1 MTDRGA
7 SHEVAAISNA
17 QPRIAAWG
25 LALVLAGLC
34 SPARAQSPDPTKG
47 ERPAQGVSASA
58 TYDGETVSDLSGG
71 AKRGSTYH
79 GSLQLQAAFDF
90 ERLFGWADTT
100 GFLYGM
106 GLHGGQ
112 PDDFVGGAQGV
123 SSITGPR
130 GARLDEAW
138 LQHNFLGNRLSL
150 LGGRYDLNG
159 EFYRLHSAALFLNS
173 SFGMG
178 PELSQSGPA
187 GPSVFPSTALAT
199 RVQYKATPELVLRT
213 ALLNGTPYNRA
224 GENATTRNGNGVLI
238 VSETA
243 YLERPGN
250 AEPRNRRLRTGRF
263 SELTPYDDKYAI
275 GLWHYTATFDDLS
288 ANPNAT
294 ASSGQAVQHRGSSG
308 GYLLVDRLLTRS
320 STPSG
325 PRVAAFLQLGAGDAR
340 VNRFGSYV
348 GAGLVASGL
357 FPGPPNEVGI
367 AVASARNGSH
377 YIEQQEQLGTPAQ
390 RSETAVELSYL
401 AQISKLVAV
410 QPDLQYIVH
419 PNTDPAI
426 RNALAFLLRFEVS
439 F

>member
-1 MTDRGA
+1 M
-7 SHEVAAISNA
+7 ECAAISSL
-17 QPRIAAWG
+17 QRQIAEWG
-25 LALVLAGLC
+25 LALVLAWLC
-34 SPARAQSPDPTKG
+34 ASARAQSPDPTKTG
-47 ERPAQGVSASA
+47 RPMQGVNASA

-112 PDDFVGGAQGV
+112 PDDFTGGAQGV

-150 LGGRYDLNG
+150 LGGRYDLND

-178 PELSQSGPA
+178 PEFSQSGPA
-187 GPSVFPSTALAT
+187 WPSVFPSTAVAA
-199 RVQYKATPELVLRT
+199 RVQYKPTPDLVLLA
-213 ALLNGTPYNRA
+213 ALMRGPPDNRA
-224 GENATTRNGNGVLI
+224 G
-238 VSETA
+238 S
-243 YLERPGN
+243 
-250 AEPRNRRLRTGRF
+250 
-263 SELTPYDDKYAI
+263 YA
-275 GLWHYTATFDDLS
+275 G
-288 ANPNAT
+288 
-294 ASSGQAVQHRGSSG
+294 AV
-308 GYLLVDRLLTRS
+308 
-320 STPSG
+320 
-325 PRVAAFLQLGAGDAR
+325 
-340 VNRFGSYV
+340 
-348 GAGLVASGL
+348 LVALGL
-357 FPGPPNEVGI
+357 FPGPQNEVGI
-367 AVASARNGSH
+367 AIASARNGSR
-377 YIEQQEQLGTPAQ
+377 YREQQEQLGTPAQ
-390 RSETAVELSYL
+390 RSEAAVELSYL
-401 AQISKLVAV
+401 AQISKSVAV

-426 RNALAFLLRFEVS
+426 GNALALLLRFEVS

>member
-1 MTDRGA
+1 MHLPFLLATACGMQRL
-7 SHEVAAISNA
+7 SS
-17 QPRIAAWG
+17 QRRIAAWG
-25 LALVLAGLC
+25 FALVLACIC
-34 SPARAQSPDPTKG
+34 SPARAQSPDPTKAD
-47 ERPAQGVSASA
+47 RPAQGVNASA
-58 TYDGETVSDLSGG
+58 TYDGETVSNLSGG

-106 GLHGGQ
+106 WLHGGQ

-138 LQHNFLGNRLSL
+138 LQRNFAGNRLSL
-150 LGGRYDLNG
+150 LGGRYDLNA

-178 PELSQSGPA
+178 PEFSQSGPA
-187 GPSVFPSTALAT
+187 GPSVFPSTSLGA
-199 RVQYKATPELVLRT
+199 RVQYKATPELLLRAAVLD
-213 ALLNGTPYNRA
+213 GMPYNRA
-224 GENATTRNGNGVLI
+224 GVNATTQNGNGALL
-238 VSETA
+238 VSEAA
-243 YLERPGN
+243 YLERPGS

-263 SELTPYDDKYAI
+263 SGLAPYDDKYAI
-275 GLWHYTATFDDLS
+275 GLWHYTATLDDLS
-288 ANPNAT
+288 ATDP
-294 ASSGQAVQHRGSSG
+294 GGEPVQHRGSSG

-320 STPSG
+320 PDPSS
-325 PRVAAFLQLGAGDAR
+325 PRVAAFLQLGIGDAR

-357 FPGPPNEVGI
+357 FPGRQDELGI

-377 YIEQQEQLGTPAQ
+377 YVEQQEQLGTPAQ
-390 RSETAVELSYL
+390 SSETAFELTYL
-401 AQISKLVAV
+401 VQISKWLAV
-410 QPDLQYIVH
+410 QPSLQYIVH

-426 RNALAFLLRFEVS
+426 GNALAFLLRFEVS
-439 F
+439 L